1 MANEN
6 QIFGSSVVP
15 FRLVF
20 IMWLSFSVEF
30 FYHIDLGFLGI
41 FPRTFHGLLGIFFA
55 PMIHGSLGHLISN
68 TFPLLFLGTLLY
80 FFYDRI
86 GGTVFF
92 NCYFITNVLVWLFS
106 PRLSYHIGA
115 SGLIY
120 GIGAFLILFGLLR
133 QDFLSLV
140 ISLVIVL
147 VYGSAFLY
155 GVFPSD
161 PRISWEA
168 HLFGAL
174 TGAATAVTLE
184 RNKKRVR

>member
-1 MANEN
+1 MSGHEN

-20 IMWLSFSVEF
+20 LMWLSFTIEF
-30 FYHIDLGFLGI
+30 YSGIDLGFLGI
-41 FPRTFHGLLGIFFA
+41 LPRRLSGLPGILFA

-86 GGTVFF
+86 GGIVFF
-92 NCYFITNVLVWLFS
+92 NCYFITNILVWLFS
-106 PRLSYHIGA
+106 PRVSYHIGA

-120 GIGAFLILFGLLR
+120 GIGTFLILYGLLR

-140 ISLVIVL
+140 ISLIIIV
-147 VYGSAFLY
+147 VYGGAFLY
-155 GVFPSD
+155 GVFPTD

-174 TGAATAVTLE
+174 TGAVTAFNLAH
-184 RNKKRVR
+184 KKRTR

>member
-1 MANEN
+1 MAGEN
-6 QIFGSSVVP
+6 QVFGSSVVP

-20 IMWLSFSVEF
+20 IMWLSFSIEY
-30 FYHIDLGFLGI
+30 FYHIDLGFFGI
-41 FPRTFHGLLGIFFA
+41 LPRTLRGLPGIFFA
-55 PMIHGSLGHLISN
+55 PMIHGNLAHLISN

-86 GGTVFF
+86 GGAVFF
-92 NCYFITNVLVWLFS
+92 NCYFITNILVWLLS

-120 GIGAFLILFGLLR
+120 GLGTFLILFGLLR
-133 QDFLSLV
+133 QDFLSLILSV
-140 ISLVIVL
+140 VIVVL
-147 VYGSAFLY
+147 YGSAFFY

-174 TGAATAVTLE
+174 TGAVTAFILKD
-184 RNKKRVR
+184 KKRVR